1 MLNRPNGA
9 TISHVSYASP
19 FRTCWAPHCLRA
31 ACAANQNSL
40 GTLLTIQI
48 GGINLPGTRHFTS
61 IWDYICRSLVLFLSP
76 QAHWAVHSKCH
87 CLPITLLEKQLQTY
101 AERQDRK
108 RGDRRSEFI
117 WSHPEYHSWPWECI
131 SAYAVNISLDYQV
144 QHIKTDPQLSSALR
158 EDQRP
163 TAPPLVSLLIQTLCS
178 TIDPVLRGD
187 WPVRGW
193 ARRFHHTLSWQSLSS
208 RSWPRHWA
216 WRRSWRSCRGTAL
229 SVRSLASR
237 THMGS
242 HLHELRLPTAV
253 PNKQQT
259 NGVAL
264 KLISTYHGTDA
275 EH

>member
-1 MLNRPNGA
+1 MHFSICCQHQPG
-9 TISHVSYASP
+9 
-19 FRTCWAPHCLRA
+19 
-31 ACAANQNSL
+31 
-40 GTLLTIQI
+40 
-48 GGINLPGTRHFTS
+48 LPGTAHK
-61 IWDYICRSLVLFLSP
+61 DRSTALVS
-76 QAHWAVHSKCH
+76 
-87 CLPITLLEKQLQTY
+87 
-101 AERQDRK
+101 AEGR
-108 RGDRRSEFI
+108 
-117 WSHPEYHSWPWECI
+117 PETNC
-131 SAYAVNISLDYQV
+131 
-144 QHIKTDPQLSSALR
+144 
-158 EDQRP
+158 
-163 TAPPLVSLLIQTLCS
+163 PPLVSLLIQTLCS

-187 WPVRGW
+187 WPVWGW

-216 WRRSWRSCRGTAL
+216 WCRSWRSCRGTAL

-275 EH
+275 EHQLIWLCAHTG